1 MPTDSSST
9 AVADAPSPAPRT
21 DRPLPDTAPAPV
33 TPPPPALPASL
44 QPPAK
49 KRRGPVFWLV
59 VLVLGTGALLWTA
72 RFVWHAFNYEETD
85 DAYVNG
91 HVHQVSFRVS
101 GAVTDVRVDDNQTV
115 KVGQT
120 LARVD
125 PLEYEIALHR
135 AQAMFAQ
142 AQAEEAKARATV
154 AQSQAQ
160 VTQMGAQVQQ
170 AQAQVERAQA
180 QSETAGVDFNRSSRL
195 YNNDKQAIAKSQ
207 VDTDKGAL
215 DAAQAA
221 LSAAKANLAG
231 VQSNVVANQAQ
242 VESAQAALAA
252 AQANVGASEAAV
264 KDAERELSYTTLAAP
279 SDGRI
284 GNKNVETGNR
294 VQAGQALFALVEPD
308 LWVIANFKETQLA
321 KMHDGQPVE
330 ITVDAI
336 PAHTFPGRIDSIS
349 PATGAQFA
357 LLPPD
362 NATGNFTKVV
372 QRVPVKVVFDRDGVR
387 GYENRIRPGL
397 SSVVNVRVR

>member
-1 MPTDSSST
+1 MPDKSSRT
-9 AVADAPSPAPRT
+9 AVAEPPSPAPRT

-33 TPPPPALPASL
+33 TPPPA
-44 QPPAK
+44 PPAK

-59 VLVLGTGALLWTA
+59 VLVLGAGALLWTV

-101 GAVTDVRVDDNQTV
+101 GAVTDVLVNDNQTV
-115 KVGQT
+115 KAGQT

-135 AQAMFAQ
+135 AQAMLAQ
-142 AQAEEAKARATV
+142 ARAQEARERASVSQAQATV
-154 AQSQAQ
+154 AQMDAQ
-160 VTQMGAQVQQ
+160 VLQ

-180 QSETAGVDFNRSSRL
+180 QTETASVDFNRSSRL

-221 LSAAKANLAG
+221 LAAAKANLVG
-231 VQSNVVANQAQ
+231 VQSNVVANKAQ
-242 VESAQAALAA
+242 VESAQASLAA

-279 SDGRI
+279 TDGRV
-284 GNKNVETGNR
+284 GNKNVESGNR
-294 VQAGQALFALVEPD
+294 VQAGQALVALVEPD
-308 LWVIANFKETQLA
+308 LWIVANFKETQLA
-321 KMHDGQPVE
+321 RMRDGQPVE
-330 ITVDAI
+330 ITIDAI
-336 PAHTFPGRIDSIS
+336 PDHTFPGRIDSLS

-372 QRVPVKVVFDRDGVR
+372 QRLPVKVVFDHEGVR
-387 GYENRIRPGL
+387 GYEDRIRPGL

>member
-1 MPTDSSST
+1 MANESSST
-9 AVADAPSPAPRT
+9 AVAEAPPPTGRT
-21 DRPLPDTAPAPV
+21 DRPIPDTAPAPV
-33 TPPPPALPASL
+33 AGNAALPAPPPAAR
-44 QPPAK
+44 

-59 VLVLGTGALLWTA
+59 TLVLAAGALWWTG

-91 HVHQVSFRVS
+91 HVHQVSLRVS
-101 GAVTDVRVDDNQTV
+101 GAVTEVLVDDNQTV
-115 KVGQT
+115 KAGQT
-120 LARVD
+120 LARID
-125 PLEYEIALHR
+125 PLEYAIALHR
-135 AQAMFAQ
+135 AQAMLAQ
-142 AQAEEAKARATV
+142 AQAEEARARAAV

-160 VTQMGAQVQQ
+160 VTQMDAQVQQ
-170 AQAQVERAQA
+170 ARAQVERAQSQA
-180 QSETAGVDFNRSSRL
+180 ETAGVDYNRSSRL
-195 YNNDKQAIAKSQ
+195 YNSDKQAIAKSQ

-221 LSAAKANLAG
+221 LSAARANLAG

-242 VESAQAALAA
+242 VESAQAAQAA
-252 AQANVGASEAAV
+252 AQANVQASDAAV

-279 SDGRI
+279 TDGRI
-284 GNKNVETGNR
+284 GNKNVESGNR

-308 LWVIANFKETQLA
+308 LWVVANFKETQLA
-321 KMHDGQPVE
+321 RMRDGQPVE

-336 PAHTFPGRIDSIS
+336 PGRTFPGRIDSIS

-372 QRVPVKVVFDRDGVR
+372 QRVPVKVVFEREGVR

-397 SSVVNVRVR
+397 SAVVNVRVR